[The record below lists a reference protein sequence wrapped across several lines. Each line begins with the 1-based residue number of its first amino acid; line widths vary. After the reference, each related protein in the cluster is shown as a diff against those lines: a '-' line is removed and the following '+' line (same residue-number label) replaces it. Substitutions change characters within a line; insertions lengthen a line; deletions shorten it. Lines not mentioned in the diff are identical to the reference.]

1 MRTVTL
7 LTTGGTIEK
16 TYNEA
21 AGVLENSRSVVQRML
36 RLLRLEDTSITIVQL
51 LSKDSLHIT
60 EQERAMVVDEAAARA
75 QQAQPGDGLVILH
88 GTDTLPHTGE
98 ALYARV
104 TGDASGGL
112 RVPIVLTGAMR
123 PFELTRSD
131 AVQNLTE
138 ALLTAR
144 IMPPGVYFAGHGQV
158 LTFPGVKKDRA
169 RGTFVRG

>member
-21 AGVLENSRSVVQRML
+21 AGVLENSRSVVQKML
-36 RLLRLEDTSITIVQL
+36 RRLRLEDTSITIVQL

-75 QQAQPGDGLVILH
+75 RRAQPVDGLVILH
-88 GTDTLPHTGE
+88 GTDTLPQTGE
-98 ALYARV
+98 AIHARV
-104 TGDASGGL
+104 MTRTPPATA
-112 RVPIVLTGAMR
+112 VPIVLTGAMR

-138 ALLTAR
+138 ALLATR
-144 IMPPGVYFAGHGQV
+144 IMPPGVYFAGHGMV
-158 LTFPGVKKDRA
+158 LAFPGVKKDRA
-169 RGTFVRG
+169 RGTFVRA